1 MALEMQVKDGKIV
14 DASAAASS
22 QSQVKERHANN
33 SLGQQDF
40 LELLVAEMQYQDP
53 LEPQS
58 NTEYIAQLATFTQV
72 QEIEEMQGV
81 VQNMQGN
88 NLIGKYV
95 ILETVSK
102 ATGASSYVSGIV
114 DYVTYENGKTYLS
127 VNDSLY
133 SLDDLNTVT
142 TPEYTEAVTMASNFA
157 DMMNALPKVEELTL
171 MDEAK
176 LTKART
182 YYDSMTKDQQKYVSA
197 ELVNKLTELEAQMKK
212 LKGDTEE
219 TTASDTADETGTTD
233 ESSTID
239 ETTTA

>member
-1 MALEMQVKDGKIV
+1 MALEMQVKDGKII
-14 DASAAASS
+14 DTSAAESS
-22 QSQVKERHANN
+22 VSQAKERNAST

-58 NTEYIAQLATFTQV
+58 NTDYIAQLATFTQV
-72 QEIEEMQGV
+72 QDIEEMQGV

-95 ILETVSK
+95 ILEVTSK
-102 ATGASSYVSGIV
+102 ATGATNYVSGIV

-127 VNDSLY
+127 VNDGLY

-142 TPEYTEAVTMASNFA
+142 TEDYTEAVTMAQNFT
-157 DMMNALPKVEELTL
+157 DMMKLLPDVDNLL
-171 MDEAK
+171 LSDETK
-176 LTKART
+176 LTQART

-197 ELVNKLTELEAQMKK
+197 DAVTKLTDLEARMKK
-212 LKGDTEE
+212 LKEI
-219 TTASDTADETGTTD
+219 AGTTD
-233 ESSTID
+233 STDTTD
-239 ETTTA
+239 ETDTKGTTEATA